1 MFLSKTMVQ
10 KQNLITFWVKY
21 IIILINTYQDHL
33 IEYLN
38 LWFKGFY
45 FQQNY

>member
-10 KQNLITFWVKY
+10 KQNLITFRVKY
-21 IIILINTYQDHL
+21 IIILINTYQDHQ

-45 FQQNY
+45 FLQNY